1 MKIAVIGL
9 GWLGIELAFKFFADA
24 HQIVGT
30 TRSTEKR
37 KAFSTTPI
45 NAFKWGFSN
54 GKLPQKLVVATDV
67 CILNIPPSASSTYVE
82 DCVAVVN
89 QFPETARFV
98 FVSSTGVY
106 DQSLVLAT
114 EESPVLENSILVLA
128 ERAMQQNL
136 KDRVTIIRFGGLI
149 GKQRH
154 PARFLSGKTDV
165 KEPKAPVNLI
175 HIVDC
180 VGLINAIV
188 TQECW
193 GETFNGCASLHPEK
207 KLFYEE
213 VCNRMKITPPIF
225 EDNHSVLNPQ
235 VGKRVDNQ
243 KSKEMLNY
251 KYEFENPL
259 DMWSEVTNN

>member
-1 MKIAVIGL
+1 
-9 GWLGIELAFKFFADA
+9 
-24 HQIVGT
+24 
-30 TRSTEKR
+30 
-37 KAFSTTPI
+37 
-45 NAFKWGFSN
+45 
-54 GKLPQKLVVATDV
+54 
-67 CILNIPPSASSTYVE
+67 
-82 DCVAVVN
+82 
-89 QFPETARFV
+89 
-98 FVSSTGVY
+98 
-106 DQSLVLAT
+106 
-114 EESPVLENSILVLA
+114 
-128 ERAMQQNL
+128 
-136 KDRVTIIRFGGLI
+136 VTIIRFGGLI

>member
-9 GWLGIELAFKFFADA
+9 GWLGVELAFKFFADA
-24 HQIVGT
+24 HQVVGT
-30 TRSTEKR
+30 TRSVEKR

-45 NAFKWGFSN
+45 NAFNWDFSK
-54 GKLPQKLVVATDV
+54 GKLPQKLVIATDV
-67 CILNIPPSASSTYVE
+67 CIINIPPSASTSYVE
-82 DCVAVVN
+82 DCVSVVN
-89 QFPETARFV
+89 QFPETTRFV

-114 EESPVLENSILVLA
+114 EESPVLEDSVLVLA
-128 ERAMQQNL
+128 ERAMQQTL
-136 KDRVTIIRFGGLI
+136 KDRVTIVRFGGLI

-154 PARFLSGKTDV
+154 PARFLAGKTDV

-180 VGLINAIV
+180 IGLIHAIV

-207 KLFYEE
+207 QPFYEE
-213 VCNRMKITPPIF
+213 VCNRMKITPPTF
-225 EDNHSVLNPQ
+225 VNDNSV
-235 VGKRVDNQ
+235 VKSHFGKVVDNG
-243 KSKEMLNY
+243 KSKQMLNY
-251 KYEFENPL
+251 NYEFDNPL
-259 DMWSEVTNN
+259 DMWLEVTNN